1 MTTGSRPPP
10 RDRRFAV
17 WIGSI
22 AALLVAATAAGFV
35 WLPAVQAGRDGPG
48 LWDAICSAIGLPSR
62 DARAAAVAGA
72 EPPSNVA
79 WTAATQQLLAG
90 ANPGRG
96 AALAA
101 ASCNGC
107 HGPAGVSDDAIFP
120 NLAGQSRASI
130 YKQLQDFKSGRR
142 DPAVMGGYVAALS
155 DRDLSDLAAHYAA
168 LPVPGTARGQGQAQ
182 QAPVDAATLRLVDH
196 GDPMRGIAACAA
208 CHGPMGFTAAAPR
221 LEGQQRAYLEVQL
234 EALASGARHNDIGAQ
249 MRGIARQLTAREI
262 SGLAAYYA
270 AAPAGDTDS
279 RSKSTRTK

>member
-1 MTTGSRPPP
+1 MTTGSQPPP
-10 RDRRFAV
+10 RDRRFAA

-22 AALLVAATAAGFV
+22 AALLVAAAAFGFV

-62 DARAAAVAGA
+62 DARAVAVAGA
-72 EPPSNVA
+72 EPASNVA

-90 ANPGRG
+90 AHPGRG

-155 DRDLSDLAAHYAA
+155 DGDLSDLAAHYAA
-168 LPVPGTARGQGQAQ
+168 LPAAGQAQAQ
-182 QAPVDAATLRLVDH
+182 QAPVDAATLRLVDF

-208 CHGPMGFTAAAPR
+208 CHGPMGTTTAAPR
-221 LEGQQRAYLEVQL
+221 LDGQQRAYLEVQL
-234 EALASGARHNDIGAQ
+234 EALASGARHNDISGQ
-249 MRGIARQLTAREI
+249 MRGIARQLTAQEI
-262 SGLAAYYA
+262 GALAAYYA
-270 AAPAGDTDS
+270 AAPAGEADA